1 MNERNPF
8 TRLKNLL
15 LQPKIDDQLLQEAI
29 SRARQQQSVPV
40 LWLLGKTQAGK
51 TSLIRTLTG
60 TTDAEIGNGFRPCTR
75 TARFYDFPA
84 DVPVV
89 RFLDTRGLGE
99 VAYNPAEDIRYCE
112 EHAHLVVAVMRVSD
126 PGQQAVTEVLHAVRR
141 RHPEW
146 PVVIVQ
152 TCLHQCHG
160 PDWQHPQPHPYQ
172 NLPALPVDDVTRAL
186 QSQRERLGRLP
197 GNGGVWW
204 VAVDFTL
211 EEDGFDDPRYGLDS
225 LWQAIEEASAF
236 GLQALLETDP
246 AIQDAYSRA
255 AHPHILS
262 YSLAAAGLGALPVV
276 DMAGVP
282 AIQLKLFHTLAS
294 LYEMR
299 WDRRNTTEFFGLL
312 GAGISVGY
320 GLQMAGRSLV
330 KLVPVWGQTAGAV
343 WGATSSAA
351 MTFAL
356 GKAASYYLARKRK
369 GQSVDDEQ
377 LRQIFTDALRRGRE
391 VASHQ
396 TPQDEP
402 DNGQQAKDP

>member
-1 MNERNPF
+1 MSERNLLS
-8 TRLKNLL
+8 RLKDQL
-15 LQPKIDDQLLQEAI
+15 LQPKIDEQLLQDAI
-29 SRARQQQSVPV
+29 HHARQQQPVPV
-40 LWLLGKTQAGK
+40 LWLLGKTQSGK

-60 TTDAEIGNGFRPCTR
+60 SPDADIGNGFRPCTR

-99 VAYNPAEDIRYCE
+99 VAYDPTDDIRYCE

-126 PGQQAVTEVLHAVRR
+126 PGQQAVTDVLHAVRK
-141 RHPEW
+141 RHPDW

-160 PDWQHPQPHPYQ
+160 PDWQHPQPYPFHDPAT
-172 NLPALPVDDVTRAL
+172 LPNDDLARAL

-197 GNGGVWW
+197 GNAGIWW
-204 VAVDFTL
+204 MAVDFTL
-211 EEDGFDDPRYGLDS
+211 DDDGFDDPRYGLDA
-225 LWQAIEEASAF
+225 LWQAVEEASAF
-236 GLQALLETDP
+236 GLRALLEADP

-294 LYEMR
+294 IYAVP
-299 WDRRNTTEFFGLL
+299 WDKRNTTEFFGLL
-312 GAGISVGY
+312 GAGISIGY
-320 GLQMAGRSLV
+320 GLQMAGRNLV
-330 KLVPVWGQTAGAV
+330 KLIPVWGQTAGAV

-356 GKAASYYLARKRK
+356 GKAACFYLARKRK
-369 GQSVDDEQ
+369 GQTVDDAQ
-377 LRQIFTDALRRGRE
+377 LRQVFTDALRRGRE

-396 TPQDEP
+396 TPSDESQP
-402 DNGQQAKDP
+402 HEQQ

>member
-1 MNERNPF
+1 MSERNPF

-15 LQPKIDDQLLQEAI
+15 LQPKIDEQLLQDAI
-29 SRARQQQSVPV
+29 AKAREQQPVPV
-40 LWLLGKTQAGK
+40 LWLVGKTQSGK

-60 TTDAEIGNGFRPCTR
+60 SPDAEIGNGFRPCTR
-75 TARFYDFPA
+75 TARFYDFPS

-99 VAYNPAEDIRYCE
+99 AAYDPTDDIHYCE
-112 EHAHLVVAVMRVSD
+112 ERAHLVVAVMRASD
-126 PGQQAVTEVLHAVRR
+126 PGQQAVTDVLHAVRK
-141 RHPEW
+141 RHPDW
-146 PVVIVQ
+146 PVLIVQ
-152 TCLHQCHG
+152 TCLHQCYG
-160 PDWQHPQPHPYQ
+160 PDWQHPQPYPFQ
-172 NLPALPVDDVTRAL
+172 DISSLPQDDLTRVL
-186 QSQRERLGRLP
+186 NSQRERLGHLP
-197 GNGGVWW
+197 GSAGVWW

-211 EEDGFDDPRYGLDS
+211 PEDGFTDPRYGLDT

-236 GLQALLETDP
+236 GLRALLEADP

-262 YSLAAAGLGALPVV
+262 YSLAAAGMGALPVV

-294 LYEMR
+294 IYGMP
-299 WDRRNTTEFFGLL
+299 WDKRTTTEFFGLL
-312 GAGISVGY
+312 GAGISIGY
-320 GLQMAGRSLV
+320 GLQMAGRNLV

-356 GKAASYYLARKRK
+356 GKAAGYYLARKRK
-369 GQSVDDEQ
+369 GLAVDDQ
-377 LRQIFTDALRRGRE
+377 KLRQVFTDALRKGRE

-396 TPQDEP
+396 AHPEESHDGP
-402 DNGQQAKDP
+402 

>member
-1 MNERNPF
+1 MSERNPL

-15 LQPKIDDQLLQEAI
+15 LQPKIDEQLLQDALAQ
-29 SRARQQQSVPV
+29 ARQRQAVPV
-40 LWLLGKTQAGK
+40 LWLVGKTQSGK

-60 TTDAEIGNGFRPCTR
+60 SHDAEIGNGFRPCTR
-75 TARFYDFPA
+75 TARFFDFPA

-99 VAYNPAEDIRYCE
+99 VDYDPSDDIRYCE
-112 EHAHLVVAVMRVSD
+112 QHAHLLVAVMRVSD
-126 PGQQAVTEVLHAVRR
+126 PGQQAVMDVLHAVRK

-146 PVVIVQ
+146 PVVIAQ
-152 TCLHQCHG
+152 TCLHQCYG
-160 PDWQHPQPHPYQ
+160 PGWEHPAPYPYHDLANIPH
-172 NLPALPVDDVTRAL
+172 DDLARAL
-186 QSQRERLGRLP
+186 VSQRERLGRLP

-204 VAVDFTL
+204 VAVDFTP
-211 EEDGFDDPRYGLDS
+211 EEEGFRDPRYGIDA

-236 GLQALLETDP
+236 GLRALLEADP
-246 AIQDAYSRA
+246 SIKDVYSRA

-276 DMAGVP
+276 DMAAVP

-294 LYEMR
+294 LYDMR
-299 WDRRNTTEFFGLL
+299 WDKRNTTEFFGLL
-312 GAGISVGY
+312 GAGISIGY
-320 GLQMAGRSLV
+320 GLQWAGRNLV

-356 GKAASYYLARKRK
+356 GKAACHYLARKRK
-369 GQSVDDEQ
+369 GQSIDDQQ
-377 LRQIFTDALRRGRE
+377 LRQVFTEALRKGRE
-391 VASHQ
+391 VAALQ
-396 TPQDEP
+396 TQDEGNHGP
-402 DNGQQAKDP
+402 